1 MEIFFGPSYF
11 ETALVNFSFFWVLF
25 KLWLNFMIYVFPMDR
40 LRNYIIIELCLSRA
54 RLDTVIGISSDV
66 WPKKMLLSEF
76 FKTNRYQKHL
86 KDAKDIFQ
94 NPVLSIELGF
104 IVFLPKTK
112 QIFNNEMKSTHEISG
127 KILPK
132 IKSDPSIS
140 TTEVTLQVNA
150 MNDVK
155 LLCHCSAVYS
165 FLATRTL
172 DTVFPRIVSAETIL
186 F

>member
-94 NPVLSIELGF
+94 SPVLSIELGF
-104 IVFLPKTK
+104 VVFCRK
-112 QIFNNEMKSTHEISG
+112 QNK
-127 KILPK
+127 
-132 IKSDPSIS
+132 
-140 TTEVTLQVNA
+140 
-150 MNDVK
+150 
-155 LLCHCSAVYS
+155 
-165 FLATRTL
+165 FLTMR
-172 DTVFPRIVSAETIL
+172 
-186 F
+186 